1 MTAHNSIHSQ
11 IKGLYT
17 CYDVSLQA
25 ISNIQV
31 FWSKKKLLH
40 ERQCLALFYA

>member
-25 ISNIQV
+25 IYKYSDL
-31 FWSKKKLLH
+31 KKNYYMKDNV
-40 ERQCLALFYA
+40 